1 MTSLIIAFFT
11 AVMAALLG
19 VVIVRKSQINYLR
32 EREMRRDLIRRVEV
46 LPLPHVVQALGI
58 NMSRYFFASPYQR
71 LDECVQKCESCGSS
85 QQCQTQLASPEI
97 SLAKLMFCPLREQLG
112 KHID

>member
-19 VVIVRKSQINYLR
+19 VAIVRKSQINNLR
-32 EREMRRDLIRRVEV
+32 ERELRRDLIRRVEA
-46 LPLPHVVQALGI
+46 LPLPHVIEALGI
-58 NMSRYFFASPYQR
+58 NMARYFYSSPCKR
-71 LDECVQKCESCGSS
+71 LDECVQKCETCGSS
-85 QQCQTQLASPEI
+85 QQCRDQLASYEI
-97 SLAKLMFCPLREQLG
+97 SLSELMFCPLREQLG